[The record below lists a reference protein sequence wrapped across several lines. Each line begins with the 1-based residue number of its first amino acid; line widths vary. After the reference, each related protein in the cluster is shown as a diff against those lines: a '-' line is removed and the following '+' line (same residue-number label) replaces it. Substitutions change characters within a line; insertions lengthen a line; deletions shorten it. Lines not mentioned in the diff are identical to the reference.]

1 MSKDPVKTAISV
13 SLLVSFVM
21 LAGKL
26 TAYYLTHS
34 TAILADAVE
43 SVVHVAATVLV
54 ALSVWY
60 AARPADADHP
70 YGHGRSAYFSAGF
83 EGALVFAASIAVMW
97 SGIHG
102 LIQGPELRHLGLG
115 IGIAAGLALI
125 NLVLGLGLIRVGRRH
140 NALILIANGRH
151 VLTDVLTTLAAI
163 VGIGLVLL
171 TNVTWLDPA
180 AALLIGILIMASGVS
195 LMRQAWAG
203 LMDKVD
209 PELSRRLIGGL
220 QEHVGEGRIAGFHQL
235 RCRMVNNELW
245 IDVHLLLP
253 GDLPMAEA
261 HARATQLESA
271 IPTLFPKHRVHI
283 TSHIEPAEHEAAHPG
298 GHQGDGDPLA

>member
-1 MSKDPVKTAISV
+1 MSKDPAKIAISI
-13 SLLVSFVM
+13 SLAVSFVM

-26 TAYYLTHS
+26 TAYYLTRS
-34 TAILADAVE
+34 AAILADAAE

-83 EGALVFAASIAVMW
+83 EGALVFAASIAVLW
-97 SGIHG
+97 SGING
-102 LIQGPELRHLGLG
+102 LIHGTQLQHLGLG
-115 IGIAAGLALI
+115 LGIAAGLALI
-125 NLVLGLGLIRVGRRH
+125 NLVLGLGLIRVGRRY
-140 NALILIANGRH
+140 NTLILIANGRH

-163 VGIGLVLL
+163 VGVGLVML
-171 TNVTWLDPA
+171 TDITWLDPA
-180 AALLIGILIMASGVS
+180 AALLIGLLIMASGVS

-209 PELSRRLIGGL
+209 PELSRRLIEGL
-220 QEHVGEGRIAGFHQL
+220 QEQISTSCIAGFHQL

-253 GDLPMAEA
+253 GDLSMTEA

-271 IPTLFPKHRVHI
+271 IPTLFPKHKVHI
-283 TSHIEPAEHEAAHPG
+283 TSHIEPAEHEVAHPD
-298 GHQGDGDPLA
+298 GHHGDVDPLA